1 MAPESVFEKAR
12 KQLSCHRGSSILI
25 EDAWRI
31 DTTHYECLAMCSRC
45 KREVYIEITRDE
57 YRQMDNREIWKDR

>member
-1 MAPESVFEKAR
+1 MAPASVFEKAH

-31 DTTHYECLAMCSRC
+31 DDTHYECLAMCSRC
-45 KREVYIEITRDE
+45 KREVYIAISRDE
-57 YRQMDNREIWKDR
+57 YRQMDNHEIWQE